1 METFIRTIMNL
12 IASEVCSKQFN
23 RSQYYSLTT
32 SDDELVKLFRFSKA
46 HDLAH
51 LVGYA
56 LIKNDL
62 IKNDE
67 IKAKFQN
74 QMLLAFY
81 RYEKINF
88 ELGRLRRTLD
98 EAQVPFVPLKGAVL
112 QQYYPEPWMRTS
124 CDIDVLVHEEDL
136 QRAVFYLTDNHGYS
150 YTSQSS
156 HDVSIFSQNGNHI
169 ELHYD
174 ILGDNTIDSS
184 ETVLKKIWD
193 VAVRSDNGKYQH
205 ELPDEMFYFYHIAHM
220 AKHFVSTGGC
230 GIRPFLDIWV
240 LNHCVDFD
248 REKRDKLLSDGGLN
262 VFAKRAE
269 LLSEVWFGNA
279 EHTEIIHFARR
290 YVWNK
295 CKQNC
300 CTATKEGRQSEI
312 RAFKNF
318 YSI

>member
-12 IASEVCSKQFN
+12 IASEICSKQFN

-136 QRAVFYLTDNHGYS
+136 QWAVFYLTDNHGYS

-205 ELPDEMFYFYHIAHM
+205 ELPDEMFYFYHILTH
-220 AKHFVSTGGC
+220 
-230 GIRPFLDIWV
+230 
-240 LNHCVDFD
+240 
-248 REKRDKLLSDGGLN
+248 
-262 VFAKRAE
+262 
-269 LLSEVWFGNA
+269 
-279 EHTEIIHFARR
+279 
-290 YVWNK
+290 
-295 CKQNC
+295 
-300 CTATKEGRQSEI
+300 
-312 RAFKNF
+312 
-318 YSI
+318 